1 LANTSRVKD
10 FMKNKQKIIIILLI
24 LVLVSC
30 APKQD
35 CKKQLQDITQK
46 WNDAVKIASSTSRIA
61 LSQPVA
67 KLQEI
72 RREAEMIEVPGRMKD
87 CYGHLLKHMYL
98 TIESF
103 LSFMQN
109 KESLSTI
116 EVKMAEDEFI
126 EWQLC
131 SLPEDQAKLL
141 KQKLEESDRSEKK
154 PDFEQIEKPQLPKTE
169 DKKDNGFV
177 SFKLEGIFLDKEKAN
192 YAMINGKIL
201 YEGENIRNVTIEKIE
216 EDSVILRIDGQ
227 EHLLR
232 VGETTFINVASPNDE
247 IGVGRIKTNN

>member
-1 LANTSRVKD
+1 
-10 FMKNKQKIIIILLI
+10 MKNKQKIIIILLI
-24 LVLVSC
+24 FVFVSC
-30 APKQD
+30 APKHD
-35 CKKQLQDITQK
+35 YNKQLQDITQK

-72 RREAEMIEVPGRMKD
+72 RREAEMVKVPGRMTD

-103 LSFMQN
+103 LSFMQDSG
-109 KESLSTI
+109 SLSTI
-116 EVKMAEDEFI
+116 EVKMAADEFI

-141 KQKLEESDRSEKK
+141 KQKLEESDLSEKK
-154 PDFEQIEKPQLPKTE
+154 SDFEQIKKLQLPKKE

-177 SFKLEGIFLDKEKAN
+177 SFKLEGIFLDKEKIN
-192 YAMINGKIL
+192 YAMINGKIV
-201 YEGENIRNVTIEKIE
+201 YEGANIGNVTIEKIE
-216 EDSVILRIDGQ
+216 EDSIIFRIDGQ
-227 EHLLR
+227 KHLLR
-232 VGETTFINVASPNDE
+232 VGETTFINAANPNDE
-247 IGVGRIKTNN
+247 IAAGGIKTNN